1 MIVKPISA
9 QSFRKDVD
17 DFCKRHKL
25 SRRDVGVQALN
36 DSAFFLRLQ
45 KEKSPTLARVERV
58 YDFMIEYERT
68 HPADGV

>member
-1 MIVKPISA
+1 MIIKPISA

-17 DFCKRHKL
+17 DFCKTHKL
-25 SRRDVGVQALN
+25 SRRDVGVKALN

-58 YDFMIEYERT
+58 YDFMIEYEKT
-68 HPADGV
+68 HLPV